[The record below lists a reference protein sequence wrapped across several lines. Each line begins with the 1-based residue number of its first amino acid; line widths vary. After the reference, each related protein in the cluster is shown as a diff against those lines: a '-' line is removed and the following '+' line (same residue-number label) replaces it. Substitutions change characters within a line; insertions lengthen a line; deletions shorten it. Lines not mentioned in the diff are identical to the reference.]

1 MKYIIDPGQ
10 MTNMFPVPS
19 SVASKHIKMA
29 NEMQLKVLLLFL
41 SDVAC
46 ADLDVIS
53 KSLSISTAKVCEI
66 LEYWEQCGVLK
77 NTDAAEKVSKPKATA
92 KKIDKISPDDKPTR
106 EEAIRRMGQSEEIRV
121 LFQEAQN
128 RLGRLITQ
136 GEMSTLV
143 WLYDSYGLPVSVILT
158 AINYAV
164 REGKARF
171 KYIESVCIDWANN
184 DINTL
189 EKADKRIGEI
199 YLAKSA
205 WSRVESIFGIE
216 SRKPSAKEAE
226 YADKWI
232 NKYDMSEQLL
242 KIAYN
247 NCMDAIHKLRFAY
260 IDSIIENWY
269 KNGVKSPED
278 IKNQDDKVPSK
289 AESKPRTSSYDIN
302 RIKGK
307 FNNF

>member
-1 MKYIIDPGQ
+1 MKYIIDPEQ
-10 MTNMFPVPS
+10 MTNMFPIPS

-41 SDVAC
+41 SDVAS
-46 ADLDVIS
+46 ADLDAIS
-53 KSLSISTAKVCEI
+53 KKLSITTGKVGEI

-77 NTDAAEKVSKPKATA
+77 NTQAAVKISQSKVTA
-92 KKIDKISPDDKPTR
+92 KKADKILPDDKPTR

-199 YLAKSA
+199 YMAKSA
-205 WSRVESIFGIE
+205 WSRIESIFGIE
-216 SRKPSAKEAE
+216 PRKPSAKEAE

-232 NKYDMSEQLL
+232 NRYDMSEQLL

-269 KNGVKSPED
+269 KKGVKAPED
-278 IKNQDDKVPSK
+278 IKKQDDKVASK
-289 AESKPRTSSYDIN
+289 AESKPRTSSYDLN